1 MQILRDWV
9 RTVVI
14 QHYSGKPT
22 QHIQKHGI
30 NMDHGYLIHS
40 KHSDTP
46 IYWCLQHFSQN
57 SHTKQDMI
65 EKQHTGETVTAEQPL
80 VQHNGLVKKQTPFLS
95 CLNSPFEAKRPPSH
109 APQSMHT
116 ARFPWYNIFL
126 WPIAKIHDLLLH
138 LQKLFLQQ
146 VHECNC
152 PNPFVT
158 FPSIL
163 GLLRTTKQRNMTRGR
178 QRKDKR
184 KKREDKTWTEGTKKL
199 FFVKLLFIPLTHHYR
214 GSLTQ
219 GSCCLPV
226 IAI

>member
-1 MQILRDWV
+1 MV
-9 RTVVI
+9 
-14 QHYSGKPT
+14 
-22 QHIQKHGI
+22 
-30 NMDHGYLIHS
+30 
-40 KHSDTP
+40 
-46 IYWCLQHFSQN
+46 
-57 SHTKQDMI
+57 
-65 EKQHTGETVTAEQPL
+65 EKQQTGDTVTAEQPL
-80 VQHNGLVKKQTPFLS
+80 VQHNGPVKKQTPFLS

-199 FFVKLLFIPLTHHYR
+199 FFCEAPLHSTHTSLQRLTDTGLLLPASDCHLIEGAGIP
-214 GSLTQ
+214 
-219 GSCCLPV
+219 
-226 IAI
+226 